1 MPLTYH
7 DLLSSVAVRVNALD
21 GSDPAALQETYAT
34 RPLTN
39 ALFQSSIFPFDGIRD
54 AIIQTEGR
62 LAQVVGKS
70 ADRVLRSY
78 IGSQTAALASGD
90 ELPTLDEN
98 GVNIVGDFGAVIDA
112 ENPEILCTR
121 MPLPVVRRRNQAPSL
136 YLLSGAMYA
145 MDGTR
150 VIHTQENVIL
160 ECCIYD
166 GATQTEAFDGDETIL
181 FPDSLADMYIEGALG
196 LLMRDDEFTDQAGRW
211 ATYFATGIAAIP
223 PAQMEAQPV

>member
-1 MPLTYH
+1 MAA
-7 DLLSSVAVRVNALD
+7 VAIRVNALD
-21 GSDPAALQETYAT
+21 GSDPAALQETYSQ

-39 ALFQSSIFPFDGIRD
+39 AMFQSSIFAFDTIRD

-98 GVNIVGDFGAVIDA
+98 GVNIVGDFGAVVDA
-112 ENPEILCTR
+112 TNAKILCTR
-121 MPLPVVRRRNQAPSL
+121 MPIPVVRRRNQAPDL
-136 YLLSGAMYA
+136 WLLDGAMYA

-150 VIHTQENVIL
+150 IIHTQDNVIL
-160 ECCIYD
+160 ECCVYD
-166 GATQTEAFDGDETIL
+166 GATQTQAFDGDSTIL
-181 FPDSLADMYIEGALG
+181 FPDSLADLYLEGALG

-223 PAQMEAQPV
+223 AAEMEAQPV

>member
-1 MPLTYH
+1 MAACAL
-7 DLLSSVAVRVNALD
+7 RINALD

-39 ALFQSSIFPFDGIRD
+39 SLFQSTIFSFSSIRD
-54 AIIQTEGR
+54 SIIEAEGKLCQAI
-62 LAQVVGKS
+62 GKS

-78 IGSQTAALASGD
+78 IGSQTVALASGD

-112 ENPEILCTR
+112 TDPTILCTR
-121 MPLPVVRRRNQAPSL
+121 MPLPVVRRRNQLPSMW
-136 YLLSGAMYA
+136 LLDGAMFA

-150 VIHTQENVIL
+150 IIHTQESVIL

-181 FPDSLADMYIEGALG
+181 LPDTLAEAYINGALAM
-196 LLMRDDEFTDQAGRW
+196 LMRDDEFMDQAARF
-211 ATYFATGIAAIP
+211 ATYFATTLAAIP